1 MKPVIFLIFFLY
13 TLNILNAQ
21 NNIKIFINNNN
32 TIGEKNVQFNI
43 TLPNNDIIKVNI
55 SFEMLYKNTSDKHN
69 PTTTTTTYPI
79 NILPEITTESPIAV
93 KSFTTQDAINAFT
106 ENLLKK
112 ESDIGGILNA
122 TAPFDRH
129 FNLMYKT
136 ISLPIRCTYI
146 SNYTAKTLKITCNE
160 YVETQYIE
168 RLNSNGEIEIVKKE
182 DNKRVE
188 QIIINEDDVNSYTQT
203 YKMVIT

>member
-1 MKPVIFLIFFLY
+1 MRQLHLI
-13 TLNILNAQ
+13 
-21 NNIKIFINNNN
+21 
-32 TIGEKNVQFNI
+32 
-43 TLPNNDIIKVNI
+43 DI
-55 SFEMLYKNTSDKHN
+55 
-69 PTTTTTTYPI
+69 
-79 NILPEITTESPIAV
+79 
-93 KSFTTQDAINAFT
+93 
-106 ENLLKK
+106 
-112 ESDIGGILNA
+112 
-122 TAPFDRH
+122 
-129 FNLMYKT
+129 LMYKT

>member
-69 PTTTTTTYPI
+69 PTTTTTYPI